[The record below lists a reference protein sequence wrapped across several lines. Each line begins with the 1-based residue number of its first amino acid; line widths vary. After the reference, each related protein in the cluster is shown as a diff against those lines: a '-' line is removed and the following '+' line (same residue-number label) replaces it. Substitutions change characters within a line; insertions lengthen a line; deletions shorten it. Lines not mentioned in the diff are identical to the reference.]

1 MHMCAGVQ
9 VQKSPE
15 KGGRSPGGGVAD
27 GCELPEV
34 SPVPLS
40 VNFSYMFLITDEEYL
55 FYSYWLLIL
64 LYEMSA

>member
-9 VQKSPE
+9 VLKSPE
-15 KGGRSPGGGVAD
+15 KGGRSPEGGIAD

-40 VNFSYMFLITDEEYL
+40 VTFSYMFLITDEVVL
-55 FYSYWLLIL
+55 SYSYWLLIL
-64 LYEMSA
+64 YEMSA